1 MAKAVHTRIQ
11 GAGNWS
17 APRVVLLA
25 FGKRGYGFGAANL
38 AATIRHHTPQSHILL
53 IADPQCLSQLQPF
66 HRGLF
71 TEISVLPADQWM
83 TGAIPDPGKAK
94 CHLRE
99 LLPSGPWMFI
109 DADSIVLGD
118 IVPMWNDLLAS
129 GKVFAC
135 ETLDSGPPTKEI
147 EYTPWASPAA
157 IAQRAGK
164 DGATVYGINT
174 SWMFMADAGPFF
186 ARVAEMFDGQLW
198 RRDELIHKWG
208 KSMPDELIYSTACTE
223 MGVDPSWPRS
233 VFFGVDYSEKRLSD
247 IADKYAMLTLYGNGR
262 GPRTYVK
269 RRYID
274 MVDPYLAKV
283 YKALGASHIFKVQMV
298 LNDKYLG

>member
-1 MAKAVHTRIQ
+1 
-11 GAGNWS
+11 
-17 APRVVLLA
+17 LA

-71 TEISVLPADQWM
+71 TEISVLPADRWM

-135 ETLDSGPPTKEI
+135 ETLGSGPPTKEI

-186 ARVAEMFDGQLW
+186 ARVAEIFDGQLW

-283 YKALGASHIFKVQMV
+283 YKALGANHIFKAQMV

>member
-1 MAKAVHTRIQ
+1 MTKAVHTRIQ
-11 GAGNWS
+11 GAGNGS

-38 AATIRHHTPQSHILL
+38 AATIRHHTPQAHILL
-53 IADPQCLSQLQPF
+53 IADPKCLAQLQQF

-71 TEISVLPADQWM
+71 TEISVLPTDRWM
-83 TGAIPDPGKAK
+83 TGATLDPGKAK

-99 LLPSGPWMFI
+99 LLPDGPWLFI
-109 DADSIVLGD
+109 DADSIVLRD
-118 IVPMWNDLLAS
+118 IAPLWDALVAS
-129 GKVFAC
+129 GKAFAC
-135 ETLDSGPPTKEI
+135 ETLGSGRPDEAI
-147 EYTPWASPAA
+147 EYTPWATPAA
-157 IAQRAGK
+157 IAQRAGR

-174 SWMFMADAGPFF
+174 SWMFMAHADPFF
-186 ARVAEMFDGQLW
+186 ERVADMFDGHLW

-208 KSMPDELIYSTACTE
+208 KSMPDELIYSTACTKME
-223 MGVDPSWPRS
+223 VDPSWPRS

-247 IADKYAMLTLYGNGR
+247 ITEKYDMLTLYGNGR

-274 MVDPYLAKV
+274 MVDPYLQGV

>member
-71 TEISVLPADQWM
+71 TEISVLPADRWM

-135 ETLDSGPPTKEI
+135 ETLGSGPPTKEI

-157 IAQRAGK
+157 IAQRAGR

>member
-1 MAKAVHTRIQ
+1 
-11 GAGNWS
+11 
-17 APRVVLLA
+17 LA

-71 TEISVLPADQWM
+71 TEISVLPADRWM

-135 ETLDSGPPTKEI
+135 ETLGSGPPTKEI